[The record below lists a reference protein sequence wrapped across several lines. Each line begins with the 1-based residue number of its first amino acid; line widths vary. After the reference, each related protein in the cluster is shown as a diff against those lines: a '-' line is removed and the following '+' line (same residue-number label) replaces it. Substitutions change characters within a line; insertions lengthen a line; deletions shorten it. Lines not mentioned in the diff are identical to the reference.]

1 MVLVKD
7 RDQRNRTKSPVRNP
21 SICGLI
27 NYREIIF
34 HMVVETKG
42 VRKVSKGCWNN
53 WNPICKKVN
62 VDLCLIS
69 YTKINSKWIK
79 ELHSVNLYD
88 PGVGNG
94 FLDMAYNTS
103 IQRKSR
109 EIGLY
114 QNQKLLCP

>member
-27 NYREIIF
+27 IYREIIF
-34 HMVVETKG
+34 HMVVQTKG
-42 VRKVSKGCWNN
+42 IRKVSEGCWNN

-103 IQRKSR
+103 KQRKSR
-109 EIGLY
+109 EIGPY